1 MRPNGT
7 AVAVRMFGSLEL
19 DVARRAVGAR
29 ELGGVK
35 PKQLL
40 EQLLL
45 ERGRPVSKDR
55 LADQLWGEQLPQR
68 VAATIETYV
77 SVLRRRLVPGLILTE
92 HGGYRVPAE
101 RVNVDVDY
109 FEALLRRAAGA
120 RDPVVRR
127 AALEEATALGEHDLL
142 TDEPYAR
149 WALAPRE
156 HYRRRQAQALVDL
169 AECCLELADY
179 RAALAA
185 ADRAVTREP
194 TTERGYR
201 VAMLAQY
208 ALGDR
213 GAALRVHARCR
224 AVLAEELGVDP
235 TPQTT
240 QLHVAILRDEELTS
254 LLGRTAAPIRPVG
267 TDPPR
272 PAQRPA
278 MLPVS
283 YTDNAG
289 VRIAYQVVGDGPVD
303 LVFSPSHLTNLAAT
317 WDDPTYAAFLRRLA
331 SVSRLILFDK
341 RGTGLSDPALDF
353 PTPRERSED
362 LVSVLDAAGSPR
374 AVLFG
379 VCGGGALCAHVAADH
394 PERVA
399 GLIMHN
405 SAARTLSSDDYPWGL
420 PPELYE
426 RFLEAFEEIWLDD
439 RDRIA
444 RRNPGLADNPRYR
457 DWFARYV
464 RLAASPYLARRLAE
478 MNADLD
484 IRPLLPHIR
493 TPTLVITRSEDAWL
507 SPENSRYLAAHIAGA
522 RLLEL
527 PGVDH
532 DPWAGDTEQVL
543 DAVAAFVAER
553 STDQAGL
560 VAQNR

>member
-1 MRPNGT
+1 
-7 AVAVRMFGSLEL
+7 MFGSLEL
-19 DVARRAVGAR
+19 DVAGRTVGAR
-29 ELGGVK
+29 GLGGVK

-40 EQLLL
+40 QQLLI

-55 LADQLWGEQLPQR
+55 LADQLWAEQVPQR

-77 SVLRRRLVPGLILTE
+77 SVLRRRLEPGLISTE

-101 RVNVDVDY
+101 RVNVDVDH
-109 FEALLRRAAGA
+109 FDALLRRAVAA
-120 RDPVVRR
+120 RDPVSRR
-127 AALEEATALGEHDLL
+127 AALEAATALGEHDLF

-149 WALAPRE
+149 WVLAPRE

-169 AECCLELADY
+169 AECCLELDDHP
-179 RAALAA
+179 AALAA
-185 ADRAVTREP
+185 ADRVIAREP
-194 TTERGYR
+194 TAERGYR
-201 VAMLAQY
+201 VAMLSQY

-213 GAALRVHARCR
+213 AAALRVYARCR
-224 AVLAEELGVDP
+224 AVLSEELGVDP
-235 TPQTT
+235 TPRTA
-240 QLHVAILRDEELTS
+240 QLHVAILRDEEAAS
-254 LLGRTAAPIRPVG
+254 RPGHPAHPVRRASADPPPYARRPAAPPI
-267 TDPPR
+267 
-272 PAQRPA
+272 
-278 MLPVS
+278 S

-331 SVSRLILFDK
+331 SMARLILFDK

-353 PTPRERSED
+353 PTPHERSED

-374 AVLFG
+374 AVLLG
-379 VCGGGALCAHVAADH
+379 VCGGGALCAHLAADH

-405 SAARTLSSDDYPWGL
+405 SAARTLRSDDYPWGL

-426 RFLEAFEEIWLDD
+426 RFLAAFEEIWLDD

-484 IRPLLPHIR
+484 IRSLLPHIR
-493 TPTLVITRSEDAWL
+493 TPTLVIVRTEDAWL
-507 SPENSRYLAAHIAGA
+507 SPENGRYLAAHIPGA

-543 DAVAAFVAER
+543 DAIAAFVAER

-560 VAQNR
+560 VAPNR